1 MLRRLSGS
9 TALSSVF
16 LVLPMITNA
25 TPPGTNATAANV
37 CGPVPDSWN
46 VLLNIVDY
54 LLPLLVLGV
63 ILSGVCNLYDIFFT
77 EGENKSRYLFWWLL
91 CTTVILAVLSNICIK
106 W

>member
-1 MLRRLSGS
+1 MSRMLNYPTLS
-9 TALSSVF
+9 LILFVF
-16 LVLPMITNA
+16 PIVTHA
-25 TPPGTNATAANV
+25 TTVSGV
-37 CGPVPDSWN
+37 CGPVPDSWD
-46 VLLNIVDY
+46 VLLNIVDF

-77 EGENKSRYLFWWLL
+77 EKASKNRYLFWWLL

>member
-1 MLRRLSGS
+1 MLRRLSVS

-16 LVLPMITNA
+16 LVFPIVTHA
-25 TPPGTNATAANV
+25 TTVSGV
-37 CGPVPDSWN
+37 CGPVPSSWD

-54 LLPLLVLGV
+54 LLPLLILGV

-77 EGENKSRYLFWWLL
+77 EGENKNRYLFWWLL
-91 CTTVILAVLSNICIK
+91 FTTIILEILSNICIK